1 MDHPTKT
8 LSCSSSLADY
18 MSRLRSV
25 FTRAAPK
32 KLPGLLGAVTLAF
45 ASIAHG
51 EFVMNFSGVT
61 STSIVQGSGT
71 VLTGQTPFTPFPAN
85 GAVAG
90 EIVVDPTNGLKY
102 WHYLMGDPASGFA
115 EEVYIQAGG
124 GNFQTATNTC
134 QQNTICSASGGSAA
148 IPTNVNFLGSD
159 SALNGTATGN
169 PNRVAV
175 RMVLGGT
182 WDPGTSTWTCDTSF
196 CSEFI
201 KSAYADKP
209 KITQE
214 INDPDFTSAFIL
226 DLSGIAL
233 TNNSTDL
240 TLTDKNTAPTGS
252 SLTNVQSVIDTTTGN
267 TIASFD
273 MAHDG
278 QNTFVTG
285 GKYTYT
291 PGGPVNTLGAN
302 GTYVYVDGG
311 YDPKTIDYTPFLD
324 ETVSNPWAYPAN
336 KP

>member
-8 LSCSSSLADY
+8 LSCSTSLAGY
-18 MSRLRSV
+18 MSHLQSV
-25 FTRAAPK
+25 FTLAALK
-32 KLPGLLGAVTLAF
+32 KLPGLLGAATLAF
-45 ASIAHG
+45 ASTAHG

-61 STSIVQGSGT
+61 STSIVQGAGT
-71 VLTGQTPFTPFPAN
+71 NITGQSPFTPFPL
-85 GAVAG
+85 GGQVAG
-90 EIVVDPTNGLKY
+90 EIAIDPNNGLRY
-102 WHYLMGDPASGFA
+102 WHYLLGDPASGFA
-115 EEVYIQAGG
+115 EEVYIRAGG
-124 GNFQTATNTC
+124 TIQSGTNRC

-148 IPTNVNFLGSD
+148 IPANVNFLDSN
-159 SALNGTATGN
+159 SALNGNATGN
-169 PNRVAV
+169 PNQVAV

-201 KSAYADKP
+201 KAAYANKP
-209 KITQE
+209 KITQG
-214 INDPDFTSAFIL
+214 INDPDFTSTFIL
-226 DLSGIAL
+226 DLSGIAF

-267 TIASFD
+267 PIASFD
-273 MAHDG
+273 MARDG

-291 PGGPVNTLGAN
+291 PGGPANVLGAN

-324 ETVSNPWAYPAN
+324 ETVTNPWAYPAN